1 MIAEATHRRGQPPAG
16 GYDPSCWLGWRSH
29 CADGKP
35 IDRDNWVSRPGT
47 ARIPRYRLAVRS
59 RKIYQRAG
67 RERAD
72 VALKRVVSIG
82 AYGFTAD
89 HFFAALRDAG
99 VDTLLDIRQRRG
111 VRGAEYA
118 FANHGRLTAALEAVG
133 IRYLHERGL
142 APTTEIRTAQYA
154 VDAAEGVSKRQ
165 RETLSPAFIEAYTRE
180 ILAPFD
186 LRAMLDAL

>member
-1 MIAEATHRRGQPPAG
+1 
-16 GYDPSCWLGWRSH
+16 
-29 CADGKP
+29 
-35 IDRDNWVSRPGT
+35 
-47 ARIPRYRLAVRS
+47 
-59 RKIYQRAG
+59 
-67 RERAD
+67 
-72 VALKRVVSIG
+72 VALKRVVTIG

-118 FANHGRLTAALEAVG
+118 FANHGRLTAALEAMG

-186 LRAMLDAL
+186 LRAMLDALPAETRVLALFCVERTPEACHRHLVADAIHDLTGVPVRHLMP